1 MKTTGDELLLAHLQV
16 LSEAPSA
23 DPAEARLNRRV
34 EPSLAA
40 LLVRA
45 LRLQDAVPRG
55 ARRL

>member
-1 MKTTGDELLLAHLQV
+1 VVTPRKTTGDELLLAHLQM
-16 LSEAPSA
+16 LSEEPPES
-23 DPAEARLNRRV
+23 RLSERV

-45 LRLQDAVPRG
+45 LRLRSEVPRG